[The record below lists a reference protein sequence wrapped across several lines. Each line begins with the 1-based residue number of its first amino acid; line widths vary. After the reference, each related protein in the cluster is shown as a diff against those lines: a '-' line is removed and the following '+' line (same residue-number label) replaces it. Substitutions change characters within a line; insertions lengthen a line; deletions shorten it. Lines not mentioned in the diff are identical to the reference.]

1 MTITIHRQLP
11 HPVSTW
17 RMSPYSDDD
26 HGFHSDAPL
35 GFEDAVENQPDI
47 DEENRRRFPQ
57 MPMLAFHPWEGIE
70 QEHLDD
76 DEDDD
81 DDTDDEHEMNALE
94 DNLDHEQEQ
103 LNRLQGNIDVQTC
116 RKWHAQ
122 NDLCFY
128 RANTSDTTAF
138 TLRFEQSTGRQRGG
152 HGKRG

>member
-1 MTITIHRQLP
+1 
-11 HPVSTW
+11 
-17 RMSPYSDDD
+17 MSLYSNHD

-70 QEHLDD
+70 QEDLDD
-76 DEDDD
+76 DDD

-103 LNRLQGNIDVQTC
+103 LNRLQGNIDCEDAPKVAWINGSSFLQSKYV
-116 RKWHAQ
+116 RY
-122 NDLCFY
+122 NDIY
-128 RANTSDTTAF
+128 S
-138 TLRFEQSTGRQRGG
+138 SI
-152 HGKRG
+152 